1 MKLYSSAAY
10 LLPGLHSSNY
20 NEHSI
25 IRDVCDYFEVSVD
38 DIKKKSGEIKAKKNE
53 WVIPRQIS
61 MFFVTKNYP
70 NKSQE
75 YVGSL
80 FNRDH
85 ATVINALKKVQNLID
100 TEPRFRIKIEEIHQ
114 IISNNKDLFN
124 KNKID
129 KMNST
134 GIKYIVEC
142 TNNLTG
148 STMYLSLENEVRQIV
163 SDVKKAAKFLD
174 KDIAKAEC
182 SELNK
187 KFKNEFYCT
196 VEKF

>member
-1 MKLYSSAAY
+1 MKIYSSTAY
-10 LLPGLHSSNY
+10 ILPGLSGANY

-25 IRDVCDYFEVSVD
+25 IRDVCEYFEVSID
-38 DIKKKSGEIKAKKNE
+38 DIKKKSGDIKAKKAI

-61 MFFVTKNYP
+61 MFFITKNYP

-75 YVGSL
+75 YIGYL

-85 ATVINALKKVQNLID
+85 ATVINALKKIQNLID

-114 IISNNKDLFN
+114 IISNNKNLFN
-124 KNKID
+124 KNKIA

-134 GIKYIVEC
+134 SIKYIVEC

-148 STMYLSLENEVRQIV
+148 LTMYLSLENETRQIV
-163 SDVKKAAKFLD
+163 SDVKNAVKFLD
-174 KDIAKAEC
+174 RDLAKIEC
-182 SELNK
+182 SDLNK